1 MTQTTTRNPR
11 RRYRQRRQEVG
22 GDSNMGSSAVNDGV
36 HSLQSDKGSCCTPKG
51 KGFKIPEILACP
63 PAPMK
68 PKVAQ
73 KLLSSTRNFIA
84 SQDVEIFFFL
94 AFQKC
99 H

>member
-1 MTQTTTRNPR
+1 MARTATRNRR
-11 RRYRQRRQEVG
+11 RRYRRRQEVETDNG
-22 GDSNMGSSAVNDGV
+22 MGSSVDNNGV
-36 HSLQSDKGSCCTPKG
+36 EALQGENGTCCTPKE
-51 KGFKIPEILACP
+51 KRFKIPEILACP

-68 PKVAQ
+68 PKVAP
-73 KLLSSTRNFIA
+73 KLSSSARTFFA

>member
-1 MTQTTTRNPR
+1 MARTATRNQR
-11 RRYRQRRQEVG
+11 RRYRRRQEVET
-22 GDSNMGSSAVNDGV
+22 DSDTGSSVDNIGV
-36 HSLQSDKGSCCTPKG
+36 DNGTCCTPKG
-51 KGFKIPEILACP
+51 KRFKIPEILACP

-68 PKVAQ
+68 PKVAP
-73 KLLSSTRNFIA
+73 KLSTTARTFFA

>member
-1 MTQTTTRNPR
+1 MARTENPR
-11 RRYRQRRQEVG
+11 RRYRRRQEVES
-22 GDSNMGSSAVNDGV
+22 DSDTGSSVDNDGV
-36 HSLQSDKGSCCTPKG
+36 QALQGDNGTCCSTPKG
-51 KGFKIPEILACP
+51 KRFKIPEILACP

-68 PKVAQ
+68 PKVAP
-73 KLLSSTRNFIA
+73 KLSSSTRTFFS